1 MEVRVIPFSQM
12 LSAVIIE
19 EPMEWK
25 FNGSVEQKCRTI
37 SGLEKFK
44 FHAKD
49 MIIQKI
55 NLFLTAPVDLSLL

>member
-1 MEVRVIPFSQM
+1 MIPFSQR
-12 LSAVIIE
+12 LSVVIIE
-19 EPMEWK
+19 EPTEWK

-44 FHAKD
+44 YHAKD
-49 MIIQKI
+49 IIIQKM